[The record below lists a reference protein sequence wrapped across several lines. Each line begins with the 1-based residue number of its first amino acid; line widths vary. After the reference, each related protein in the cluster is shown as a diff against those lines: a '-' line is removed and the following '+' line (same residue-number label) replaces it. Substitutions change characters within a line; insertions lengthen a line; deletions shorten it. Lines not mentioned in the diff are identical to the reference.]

1 MCVPI
6 SKLPQ
11 VLIETKND
19 LDTSTF
25 TGKSHLSIYLSVH
38 PSTFLSSFFVAPI
51 IGHVGDGNFH
61 CMLLVD
67 TDNKEELKT
76 AKELAKKMA
85 E

>member
-1 MCVPI
+1 MNC
-6 SKLPQ
+6 
-11 VLIETKND
+11 
-19 LDTSTF
+19 
-25 TGKSHLSIYLSVH
+25 
-38 PSTFLSSFFVAPI
+38 LSSFFVAPI

>member
-19 LDTSTF
+19 LDASTI
-25 TGKSHLSIYLSVH
+25 TGKMSLSIHLSIQ
-38 PSTFLSSFFVAPI
+38 PSFFVAPI

-61 CMLLVD
+61 CMMLVD